1 VTPRTWIGTA
11 VSLFAIAAITAS
23 AAAGDNAA
31 LPAAVSPMARDGQS
45 RDAQGWASAAGAM
58 DGESGREPW
67 MAGAAPGVTWT
78 ADQVTEIA
86 VRNHPLVRQ
95 SEAETMAA
103 AARKGQAE
111 SSWYPSVTLSTGYS
125 RVRSFSIQSE
135 TSVTTPNE
143 FLRGDL
149 SMILTDFGRTRAS
162 VNRSDALLS
171 STREAGT
178 TVREDV
184 AYAAKVGYFNVLRAV
199 RNLDVK
205 RDTLRQ
211 RESLLKQAQAYFE
224 AGIRAKID
232 VARAEANLY
241 DARAQ
246 VSQAGT
252 EVRVARITLLSRMGV
267 DGPPDFLLSDTLA
280 AETIPGTLADWIA
293 EADRNRSEL
302 RSLRERERAAAM
314 GVRFARAGHLPTLAG
329 TAGYGYAADETP
341 LDPGYDV
348 GVTLSVPLFSGF
360 LVREQVK
367 EAEASL
373 SSVRHQLTDAR
384 RLVLLQ
390 VEQAAYGMSEA
401 SERIEARKKEREAS
415 DENLRL
421 ATARYEVGAGDIIEM
436 IDAQVQMTQADTA
449 TIDAQFD
456 YSIAVATLKRA
467 VGR

>member
-1 VTPRTWIGTA
+1 MTFRTLLRIA
-11 VSLFAIAAITAS
+11 VPLFVLVA
-23 AAAGDNAA
+23 
-31 LPAAVSPMARDGQS
+31 PAVSPMAMDGQS
-45 RDAQGWASAAGAM
+45 RDAQGWASAAIAM

-67 MAGAAPGVTWT
+67 MAGAARAADNTAPAAAPASATIAWT
-78 ADQVTEIA
+78 VEQVSDIA

-95 SEAETMAA
+95 SEAETAA
-103 AARKGQAE
+103 AVARKGQAE

-125 RVRSFSIQSE
+125 RARTFSAQSE
-135 TSVTTPNE
+135 KSTTTPNE

-149 SMILTDFGRTRAS
+149 SMTLTDFGRTRAS
-162 VNRSDALLS
+162 VGRSDALLS
-171 STREAGT
+171 AARETGEV
-178 TVREDV
+178 VREDV
-184 AYAAKVGYFNVLRAV
+184 AYAAKVGYFNVLRAG
-199 RNLDVK
+199 RNFDVK
-205 RDTLRQ
+205 KETLRQ
-211 RESLLKQAQAYFE
+211 RESLLKQAQAYYE

-246 VSQAGT
+246 VSQAEN

-267 DGPPDFLLSDTLA
+267 EGPSDFLLSDSLA
-280 AETIPGTLADWIA
+280 AESIPGTLADWIA
-293 EADRNRSEL
+293 EADRNRPEL
-302 RSLRERERAAAM
+302 KALRERERAAAM

-329 TAGYGYAADETP
+329 IAGYGYAGDEPP
-341 LDPGYDV
+341 LDQGYDI

-373 SSVRHQLTDAR
+373 SSVHHQLTDVR
-384 RLVLLQ
+384 RLVILQ

-401 SERIEARKKEREAS
+401 TERIGARKKEREAS

-436 IDAQVQMTQADTA
+436 IDAQVQMAQADTA
-449 TIDAQFD
+449 TIDAQYD
-456 YSIAVATLKRA
+456 YSVAVATLLRA
-467 VGR
+467 FGR

>member
-1 VTPRTWIGTA
+1 MTPRTWIGTV
-11 VSLFAIAAITAS
+11 VSILAS
-23 AAAGDNAA
+23 AAIATSAVAADN
-31 LPAAVSPMARDGQS
+31 V
-45 RDAQGWASAAGAM
+45 AAGIV
-58 DGESGREPW
+58 
-67 MAGAAPGVTWT
+67 APAVTWT
-78 ADQVTEIA
+78 VDQVADIA

-95 SEAETMAA
+95 SESETAAA

-111 SSWYPSVTLSTGYS
+111 SPWYPSMTLSTGYLPRPRPS
-125 RVRSFSIQSE
+125 PP
-135 TSVTTPNE
+135 TTGQNTTAPNE

-149 SMILTDFGRTRAS
+149 SMLLTDFGRTSAS
-162 VNRSDALLS
+162 VHRSDALLS
-171 STREAGT
+171 ATREAGV

-184 AYAAKVGYFNVLRAV
+184 AFAAKVAYFNVLRAV

-205 RDTLRQ
+205 RETLRQ
-211 RESLLKQAQAYFE
+211 RESLLKQAEAYFE

-246 VSQAGT
+246 VSQAAND
-252 EVRVARITLLSRMGV
+252 VRVARITLLNRMGV
-267 DGPPDFLLSDTLA
+267 EGPADFLLSDSLA
-280 AETIPGTLADWIA
+280 AETIPGTLPDWIA
-293 EADRNRSEL
+293 EADRNRPEL
-302 RSLRERERAAAM
+302 KSLRERERAAAL
-314 GVRFARAGHLPTLAG
+314 GVRFARGGHLPTLAG
-329 TAGYGYAADETP
+329 TAGYGFAGDEAP
-341 LDPGYDV
+341 LDQGYNV

-373 SSVRHQLTDAR
+373 SSVRYQLTDAR
-384 RLVLLQ
+384 RLVILQ
-390 VEQAAYGMSEA
+390 VEQAAYGVSEA

-436 IDAQVQMTQADTA
+436 IDAQVQMTQADTS
-449 TIDAQFD
+449 TIDAQYD
-456 YSIAVATLKRA
+456 YSVSVATLLRA